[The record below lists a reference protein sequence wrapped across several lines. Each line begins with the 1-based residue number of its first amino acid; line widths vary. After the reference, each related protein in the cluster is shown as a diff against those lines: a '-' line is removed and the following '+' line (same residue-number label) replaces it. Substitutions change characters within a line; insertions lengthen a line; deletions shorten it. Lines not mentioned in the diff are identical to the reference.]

1 MNRSEA
7 LTSALCE
14 DIVDLGRL
22 SDLINSSDVSRNKTL
37 RSCCLDHLVLGLPSV
52 ITRASLSHFRLITIL
67 PSKSFNRLS
76 RRGSRS
82 VWDCL
87 PFR

>member
-1 MNRSEA
+1 MNWSKA

-14 DIVDLGRL
+14 DIVDLSRF

-37 RSCCLDHLVLGLPSV
+37 RKRCLDHLILGLPSV
-52 ITRASLSHFRLITIL
+52 ITRASLSQFRLITIL
-67 PSKSFNRLS
+67 PSKRFNRLS

-87 PFR
+87 PSR